1 MEAIKVLKN
10 NKYSNNDYVEKYAAL
25 WSFGYLNNFGS
36 TEGFYRTVNEFGF
49 SSKGK
54 DIKYNILDIGCGVG
68 RVSCDYATYFKNSK
82 VIGIDESLVMI
93 NIANK
98 IVKTKNIIYFDRLKN
113 YGFNRIAIN
122 GFGLDNIDFVNK
134 NLNYYY
140 LENKGEKKFDI
151 ITCINFIDRVDNL
164 DGCFKILSELLN
176 HSGILILA
184 SPLNFLN
191 NIYWNKFNS
200 IDKIKK
206 YLIKFGLEVE
216 ISFDDL
222 IYKEILDA
230 RGASEEYR
238 AVILRAKKI

>member
-10 NKYSNNDYVEKYAAL
+10 NKYANNDYVEKYAAL
-25 WSFGYLNNFGS
+25 WSFGYLNNFGY
-36 TEGFYRTVNEFGF
+36 TEGFYRTINEFGF
-49 SSKGK
+49 SSKEEN
-54 DIKYNILDIGCGVG
+54 IAYNILDVGCGVG
-68 RVSCDYATYFKNSK
+68 RVSCDFAAYFKNSR
-82 VIGIDESLVMI
+82 VIGIDESPEMI
-93 NIANK
+93 NVADK
-98 IVKTKNIIYFDRLKN
+98 IVKTKNRIYFDGLKN
-113 YGFNRIAIN
+113 YGFKRIIIN
-122 GFGLDNIDFVNK
+122 GFGLDNVNFVNK

-140 LENKGEKKFDI
+140 LKNKNGKKFDI

-164 DGCFKILSELLN
+164 DECFKMLAKLLN

-191 NIYWNKFNS
+191 HTYWNKFNS
-200 IDKIKK
+200 VDKIKK

-216 ISFDDL
+216 ISFDGL